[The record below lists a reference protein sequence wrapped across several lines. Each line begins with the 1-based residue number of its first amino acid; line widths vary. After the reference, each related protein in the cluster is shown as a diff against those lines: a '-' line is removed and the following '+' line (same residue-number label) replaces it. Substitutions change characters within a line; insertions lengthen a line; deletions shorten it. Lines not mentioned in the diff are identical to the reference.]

1 MKRTKNQSILKK
13 INLVVISSLILT
25 AFMVILAFYSVFFYM
40 KGQIQDS
47 YQRYLGMYA
56 QIVES
61 KLDETSQK
69 GFSIIIDSKIQ
80 KRLEEW
86 NRLSKEEP
94 ETEAESMDLLYHQ
107 LLIKK
112 DIEQILF
119 NNMALTGQIRHLS
132 VITPD
137 GDVLS
142 SSEDSGLNA
151 YPGMEAVIDAAE
163 EQKGGAVWISDL
175 RDSGYIIEARSIR
188 GLKAARSDPSLGTFV
203 MWIDLNKIINMS
215 DDSMPFNDSILL
227 MKDKDSTLMYTNDKT
242 MLDSP
247 ISGLKGGE
255 RIRLDRKNY
264 LTCVYRSGGQFEY
277 NMLLPADEIY
287 EPVRRFILPLIGLV
301 IFVISMVVL
310 ATSKLSRQIMEPI
323 PRLANAMKAVETG
336 HFEINDPQLLE
347 EKREDE
353 IGDLCRDF
361 VLMIQKIDQLVQENY
376 VKQLV
381 IKETELRAMQAQ
393 INPHFLYNTL
403 ESINC
408 MAMIAGQPDISV
420 MVKSLGNLLRES
432 MSNHEIYHTVDQ
444 EMMLIRSY
452 LSIQKIRFEDKL
464 DYRMEAEEQVK
475 QWMIPKFLLQPIVEN
490 AVVYGVEAT
499 GRPCSI
505 SILVKRD
512 ENGLRAEI
520 CDNGPGMEEE
530 TVEAVYQGTVK
541 GKGNGI
547 GLCNIM
553 KRLELFCEGSSRF
566 QIVSRLGEG
575 TSVIIELAQ
584 PKEGKNGVE
593 SIDRG

>member
-1 MKRTKNQSILKK
+1 MKRTKNKSILNK

-25 AFMVILAFYSVFFYM
+25 ACMVILAFYSVFFYM

-47 YQRYLGMYA
+47 YQRYLAMYA
-56 QIVES
+56 RIVES

-80 KRLEEW
+80 SRLDEW
-86 NRLSKEEP
+86 NRLSTEEP

-132 VITPD
+132 IITPD
-137 GDVLS
+137 GSVLS
-142 SSEDSGLNA
+142 SSEDSGLNT
-151 YPGMEAVIDAAE
+151 YPGMEAVIAAAE
-163 EQKGGAVWISDL
+163 ERKGANVWISDL
-175 RDSGYIIEARSIR
+175 QGSGYIIEARSIR

-203 MWIDLNKIINMS
+203 MWIDLNKIINMT

-227 MKDKDSTLMYTNDKT
+227 MKDKHGNLMYTNDKA
-242 MLDSP
+242 
-247 ISGLKGGE
+247 
-255 RIRLDRKNY
+255 RLDRKKY
-264 LTCVYRSGGQFEY
+264 LTCSYKNGGQFEY
-277 NMLLPADEIY
+277 DMLLPADEIY

-301 IFVISMVVL
+301 VFVISMVVL

-336 HFEINDPQLLE
+336 RFEISDTRLLE

-361 VLMIQKIDQLVQENY
+361 VLMIRKIDQLVQENY

-408 MAMIAGQPDISV
+408 MAMIAGQPDIST

-432 MSNHEIYHTVDQ
+432 MSNHDIYHTVDQ

-452 LSIQKIRFEDKL
+452 LSIQKIRFEDRL
-464 DYRMEAEEQVK
+464 DYRMEVGEQVK

-499 GRPCSI
+499 GRPCVLSI
-505 SILVKRD
+505 FVERD

-520 CDNGPGMEEE
+520 SDNGPGMDED
-530 TVEAVYQGTVK
+530 TVEAVYRGTVR

-553 KRLELFCEGSSRF
+553 KRLELFCEGSSEFR
-566 QIVSRLGEG
+566 IVSRPGEG
-575 TSVIIELAQ
+575 TRVIIGLAR
-584 PKEGKNGVE
+584 PKEGENGAE
-593 SIDRG
+593 SIDCG